1 MRKSQL
7 RIVLVARLFFTG
19 AKNEAPTWIETELI
33 KKIHIY
39 KNIYDIMLITVLLC
53 SMDGALM
60 CVNIQYMYM

>member
-7 RIVLVARLFFTG
+7 RIVLVARLIFTG
-19 AKNEAPTWIETELI
+19 EKNEAPAWIETELT

-39 KNIYDIMLITVLLC
+39 KNIYDIIITVLLC